1 MTEPVEGRQRQI
13 LEFLRTHARQHSYPP
28 TVREIGHAVGLSLS
42 STVQNHLNALETKG
56 LIRSLRTR
64 GNQRRYPRS
73 VLRRI
78 AIIKVAQKAGIS
90 LSTILQALA
99 SLPEHRAPT
108 LNDWRK
114 LSTGWRM
121 ELDSRI
127 RKLVELRDRLD
138 DCIGCGCLSVTACPL
153 RNPSDKLARQ
163 GAGPRPRSRRHR
175 HRDHH
180 RVDRA
185 RL

>member
-1 MTEPVEGRQRQI
+1 MKSVDGPGTSTELGVGEV
-13 LEFLRTHARQHSYPP
+13 ARRSGV
-28 TVREIGHAVGLSLS
+28 TV
-42 STVQNHLNALETKG
+42 STLHFYEAKG
-56 LIRSLRTR
+56 LIRSLRSR

-163 GAGPRPRSRRHR
+163 GAGPRLLEQ
-175 HRDHH
+175 D
-180 RVDRA
+180 
-185 RL
+185 

>member
-1 MTEPVEGRQRQI
+1 MNSVAGAETPNELGVGEVAKRSGV
-13 LEFLRTHARQHSYPP
+13 
-28 TVREIGHAVGLSLS
+28 TV
-42 STVQNHLNALETKG
+42 STLHFYETKG
-56 LIRSLRTR
+56 LIRSVRTR
-64 GNQRRYPRS
+64 GNQRRYPRG

-78 AIIKVAQKAGIS
+78 AIIKVAQKAGIT
-90 LSTILQALA
+90 LATILQAIA

-153 RNPSDKLARQ
+153 RNPSDKLAQQ
-163 GAGPRPRSRRHR
+163 GAGPRLLEQ
-175 HRDHH
+175 D
-180 RVDRA
+180 
-185 RL
+185 